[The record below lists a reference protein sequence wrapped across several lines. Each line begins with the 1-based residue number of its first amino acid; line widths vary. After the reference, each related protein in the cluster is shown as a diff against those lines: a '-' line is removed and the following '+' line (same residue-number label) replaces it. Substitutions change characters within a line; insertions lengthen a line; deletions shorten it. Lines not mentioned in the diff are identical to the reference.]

1 LLTYIQLIN
10 QVPRKKMADQIA
22 TLSKEG
28 DISIIKLDDGKANA
42 FSHDML
48 SQVNELL
55 AKVPR
60 DSGALVITGREGLFS
75 GGFDL
80 KTFATGDME
89 KITKMVQL
97 GYRLL
102 LELFSFD
109 RPIVAA
115 VSGHSIALGLFVTCS
130 ADYRIAIDGKYVCQ
144 ANEVRNNMDIP
155 TQIMEILKA
164 RVNKKYFY
172 PAVYHSDAFSVQDSI
187 EVGYIDEVVPEDQFM
202 ARVIEKAKELATLP
216 HPFYANTKKTAQ
228 DDVRQKIA
236 DAIDKYESL
245 TGLQK

>member
-1 LLTYIQLIN
+1 MT
-10 QVPRKKMADQIA
+10 DSIA
-22 TLSKEG
+22 TLSKEN

-42 FSHDML
+42 FSYDML
-48 SQVNELL
+48 SQVNDLL
-55 AKVPR
+55 KKVPR

-80 KTFATGDME
+80 KTLATGDME

-155 TQIMEILKA
+155 TQIMEIIRA

-172 PAVYHSDAFSVQDSI
+172 SAVYHSDAYSVQDSI
-187 EVGYIDEVVPEDQFM
+187 EVGYIDEVVSEDQFM
-202 ARVIEKAKELATLP
+202 ERVMEKAKELATLP

-228 DDVRQKIA
+228 DDVRRKIA
-236 DAIDKYESL
+236 DAIDKYENL
-245 TGLQK
+245 AGLKK

>member
-1 LLTYIQLIN
+1 MT
-10 QVPRKKMADQIA
+10 DSIA
-22 TLSKEG
+22 TLSKEN

-42 FSHDML
+42 FSYNML
-48 SQVNELL
+48 SQVNDLL
-55 AKVPR
+55 KKVPR

-80 KTFATGDME
+80 KTLATGDME

-155 TQIMEILKA
+155 PQIMEILKA

-172 PAVYHSDAFSVQDSI
+172 PAVYHSDTYSVQDSI
-187 EVGYIDEVVPEDQFM
+187 EVGYIDEVVSEDQFM
-202 ARVIEKAKELATLP
+202 ERVMEKAKELATLP

-236 DAIDKYESL
+236 DAIDKYENL
-245 TGLQK
+245 AGLKK

>member
-1 LLTYIQLIN
+1 MTD
-10 QVPRKKMADQIA
+10 PIA
-22 TLSKEG
+22 TLSKEN

-42 FSHDML
+42 FSYDML

-55 AKVPR
+55 KKVPR

-80 KTFATGDME
+80 KTLATGDME

-155 TQIMEILKA
+155 TQIMEIIKA

-172 PAVYHSDAFSVQDSI
+172 PAVYHSDAYSVQDSI
-187 EVGYIDEVVPEDQFM
+187 EVGYIDEVVSEDQFM
-202 ARVIEKAKELATLP
+202 KRVMEKAKELATLP

-236 DAIDKYESL
+236 DAIDKYENL
-245 TGLQK
+245 AGLKK

>member
-1 LLTYIQLIN
+1 
-10 QVPRKKMADQIA
+10 MADPIA
-22 TLSKEG
+22 TLSKES
-28 DISIIKLDDGKANA
+28 DISIIKLDDGKANV
-42 FSHDML
+42 FSYDML

-80 KTFATGDME
+80 KTLATGDME

-97 GYRLL
+97 GYNLL

-172 PAVYHSDAFSVQDSI
+172 PAVYHSDAYSVQESI
-187 EVGYIDEVVPEDQFM
+187 EVGFIDEVVSEDQFM
-202 ARVIEKAKELATLP
+202 ERAMEKAKELATLP

-228 DDVRQKIA
+228 EDVRQKIA
-236 DAIDKYESL
+236 DAIEKYENL
-245 TGLQK
+245 TGLNK

>member
-1 LLTYIQLIN
+1 
-10 QVPRKKMADQIA
+10 MADPIA

-80 KTFATGDME
+80 KTLATGDME

>member
-1 LLTYIQLIN
+1 MTD
-10 QVPRKKMADQIA
+10 PIA
-22 TLSKEG
+22 TLTQDN

-42 FSHDML
+42 FSYDML
-48 SQVNELL
+48 TQVNELL

-60 DSGALVITGREGLFS
+60 DSGALVITGRDGLFS

-80 KTFATGDME
+80 KTLAAGDME

-102 LELFSFD
+102 LELYSFD
-109 RPIVAA
+109 RPIIAA

-130 ADYRIAIDGKYVCQ
+130 ADYRIAIDGKYICQ

-164 RVNKKYFY
+164 RVNRNYFY
-172 PAVYHSDAFSVQDSI
+172 PAVFHSDAYSVQDSI
-187 EVGYIDEVVPEDQFM
+187 EVGFIDEVVPQTEFM
-202 ARVIEKAKELATLP
+202 DRVMEKAKELATLP
-216 HPFYANTKKTAQ
+216 HPFYANTKKSAQ
-228 DDVRQKIA
+228 DDVRQKIS
-236 DAIDKYESL
+236 DAIEKYEHL
-245 TGLQK
+245 AGLKN

>member
-1 LLTYIQLIN
+1 MT
-10 QVPRKKMADQIA
+10 DSIA
-22 TLSKEG
+22 TLSKEN

-42 FSHDML
+42 FSYDML
-48 SQVNELL
+48 SQVNDLL
-55 AKVPR
+55 KKVPR

-80 KTFATGDME
+80 KTLATGDME

-155 TQIMEILKA
+155 TQIMEIIRA

-172 PAVYHSDAFSVQDSI
+172 SAVYHSDAYSVQDSI
-187 EVGYIDEVVPEDQFM
+187 EVGYIDEVVSEDQFM
-202 ARVIEKAKELATLP
+202 KRVMEKAKELATLP

-228 DDVRQKIA
+228 DDVIQKIA
-236 DAIDKYESL
+236 DAIDKYENL
-245 TGLQK
+245 AGLKK

>member
-1 LLTYIQLIN
+1 
-10 QVPRKKMADQIA
+10 MADQIA

-80 KTFATGDME
+80 KTLATGDME

>member
-1 LLTYIQLIN
+1 MTD
-10 QVPRKKMADQIA
+10 PIA
-22 TLSKEG
+22 TLSKEN

-42 FSHDML
+42 FSYDML
-48 SQVNELL
+48 SQVNDLL
-55 AKVPR
+55 KKVPR

-80 KTFATGDME
+80 KTLATGDME

-155 TQIMEILKA
+155 TQIMEIIRA

-172 PAVYHSDAFSVQDSI
+172 SAVYHSDAYSVQDSI
-187 EVGYIDEVVPEDQFM
+187 EVGYIDEVVSEDQFM
-202 ARVIEKAKELATLP
+202 ERVMEKAKELATLP

-236 DAIDKYESL
+236 DAIDKYENL
-245 TGLQK
+245 AGLKK

>member
-1 LLTYIQLIN
+1 MT
-10 QVPRKKMADQIA
+10 DSIA
-22 TLSKEG
+22 TLSKEN

-42 FSHDML
+42 FSYNML
-48 SQVNELL
+48 SQVNDLL
-55 AKVPR
+55 KKVPR

-80 KTFATGDME
+80 KTLATGDME

-155 TQIMEILKA
+155 TQIMEIIRA

-172 PAVYHSDAFSVQDSI
+172 SAVYHSDAYSVQDSI
-187 EVGYIDEVVPEDQFM
+187 EVGYIDEVVSEDQFM
-202 ARVIEKAKELATLP
+202 ERVMEKAKELATLP

-228 DDVRQKIA
+228 EDVRQKIA
-236 DAIDKYESL
+236 DAIDKYENL
-245 TGLQK
+245 AGLKK

>member
-1 LLTYIQLIN
+1 M
-10 QVPRKKMADQIA
+10 PDSIA
-22 TLSKEG
+22 TLSKEN

-42 FSHDML
+42 FSYDML

-55 AKVPR
+55 TKVPR

-80 KTFATGDME
+80 KTLATGDME
-89 KITKMVQL
+89 KITKMVQS

-155 TQIMEILKA
+155 TQIMEIIRA

-172 PAVYHSDAFSVQDSI
+172 SAVYHSDAYSVQDSI
-187 EVGYIDEVVPEDQFM
+187 EVGYIDEVVSEDQFM
-202 ARVIEKAKELATLP
+202 KRVMEKAKELATLP

-228 DDVRQKIA
+228 DDVRRKIA
-236 DAIDKYESL
+236 DAIDKYENL
-245 TGLQK
+245 AGLKK

>member
-1 LLTYIQLIN
+1 MTDPI
-10 QVPRKKMADQIA
+10 V
-22 TLSKEG
+22 TLSQES

-55 AKVPR
+55 TKVPR

-80 KTFATGDME
+80 KTLATGDMD

-102 LELFSFD
+102 LDLYSFD
-109 RPIVAA
+109 RPIIAA
-115 VSGHSIALGLFVTCS
+115 VSGHAIALGLFVTCS
-130 ADYRIAIDGKYVCQ
+130 ADYRIAIDGQYVCQ

-164 RVNKKYFY
+164 RVNKNYFY
-172 PAVYHSDAFSVQDSI
+172 PAVFHSDTYSVQDSI
-187 EVGYIDEVVPEDQFM
+187 AVGFIDEVVPEADFM
-202 ARVIEKAKELATLP
+202 NRVMEKAKELASLP
-216 HPFYANTKKTAQ
+216 HPFYANTKKSAQ
-228 DDVRQKIA
+228 EDVRKKIS
-236 DAIDKYESL
+236 DAINKYEDL
-245 TGLQK
+245 TGLKN

>member
-1 LLTYIQLIN
+1 
-10 QVPRKKMADQIA
+10 MADPIA
-22 TLSKEG
+22 TLSKDS
-28 DISIIKLDDGKANA
+28 DISIIKLDDGKANV
-42 FSHDML
+42 FSYDML

-80 KTFATGDME
+80 KTLATGDME

-97 GYRLL
+97 GYNLL

-172 PAVYHSDAFSVQDSI
+172 PAVYHSDAYSVQESI
-187 EVGYIDEVVPEDQFM
+187 EVGFIDEVVSEDQFM
-202 ARVIEKAKELATLP
+202 ERAMEKAKELATLP

-228 DDVRQKIA
+228 EDVRQKIA
-236 DAIDKYESL
+236 DAIEKYENL
-245 TGLQK
+245 TGLNK

>member
-1 LLTYIQLIN
+1 MT
-10 QVPRKKMADQIA
+10 DSIA
-22 TLSKEG
+22 TLSKEN

-42 FSHDML
+42 FSYDML
-48 SQVNELL
+48 SQVNDLL
-55 AKVPR
+55 KKVPR

-80 KTFATGDME
+80 KTLATGDME

-155 TQIMEILKA
+155 TQIMEIIRA

-172 PAVYHSDAFSVQDSI
+172 SAVYHSDAYSVQDSI
-187 EVGYIDEVVPEDQFM
+187 EVGYIDEVVSEDQFM
-202 ARVIEKAKELATLP
+202 KRVMEKAKELATLP

-236 DAIDKYESL
+236 EAIDKYENL
-245 TGLQK
+245 AGLKK

>member
-1 LLTYIQLIN
+1 
-10 QVPRKKMADQIA
+10 MADQIA

-80 KTFATGDME
+80 KTLATGDME

-109 RPIVAA
+109 RPTVAA

>member
-1 LLTYIQLIN
+1 MTD
-10 QVPRKKMADQIA
+10 PIA
-22 TLSKEG
+22 TLSKEN

-42 FSHDML
+42 FSYDML

-55 AKVPR
+55 KKVPR

-80 KTFATGDME
+80 KTLATGDME

-155 TQIMEILKA
+155 TQIMEIIRA

-172 PAVYHSDAFSVQDSI
+172 SAVYHSDAYSVQDSI
-187 EVGYIDEVVPEDQFM
+187 EVGYIDEVVSEDQFM
-202 ARVIEKAKELATLP
+202 ERVMEKAKELATLP

-236 DAIDKYESL
+236 DAIDKYENL
-245 TGLQK
+245 AGLKK

>member
-1 LLTYIQLIN
+1 MID
-10 QVPRKKMADQIA
+10 PIA
-22 TLSKEG
+22 TLTQDN

-42 FSHDML
+42 FSYDML
-48 SQVNELL
+48 TQVNELL

-60 DSGALVITGREGLFS
+60 DSGALVITGRDGLFS

-80 KTFATGDME
+80 KTLAAGDME

-102 LELFSFD
+102 LELYSFD
-109 RPIVAA
+109 RPIIAA

-130 ADYRIAIDGKYVCQ
+130 ADYRIAIDGKYICQ

-164 RVNKKYFY
+164 RVNKNYFY
-172 PAVYHSDAFSVQDSI
+172 PAVFHSDAYSVQDSI
-187 EVGYIDEVVPEDQFM
+187 EVGFIDEVVPQTEFM
-202 ARVIEKAKELATLP
+202 DRVMEKAKELATLP
-216 HPFYANTKKTAQ
+216 HPFYANTKKSAQ
-228 DDVRQKIA
+228 DDVRQKIS
-236 DAIDKYESL
+236 DAIEKYENL
-245 TGLQK
+245 AGLKN

>member
-1 LLTYIQLIN
+1 MT
-10 QVPRKKMADQIA
+10 DSIA
-22 TLSKEG
+22 TLTQDN

-42 FSHDML
+42 FSYDML
-48 SQVNELL
+48 TQVNELL

-60 DSGALVITGREGLFS
+60 DSGALVITGRDGLFS

-80 KTFATGDME
+80 KTLAAGDME

-102 LELFSFD
+102 LELYSFD
-109 RPIVAA
+109 RPIIAA

-130 ADYRIAIDGKYVCQ
+130 ADYRIAIDGKYICQ

-164 RVNKKYFY
+164 RVNKNYFY
-172 PAVYHSDAFSVQDSI
+172 PAVFHSDAYSVQDSI
-187 EVGYIDEVVPEDQFM
+187 EVGFIDEVVPQTEFM
-202 ARVIEKAKELATLP
+202 DRVMEKAKELATLP
-216 HPFYANTKKTAQ
+216 HPFYANTKKSAQ
-228 DDVRQKIA
+228 DDVRQKIS
-236 DAIDKYESL
+236 DAIEKYENL
-245 TGLQK
+245 AGLKN

>member
-1 LLTYIQLIN
+1 MLTYIQLIN
-10 QVPRKKMADQIA
+10 QVPREKMADQIA

>member
-1 LLTYIQLIN
+1 
-10 QVPRKKMADQIA
+10 MADSIA
-22 TLSKEG
+22 TLSKEN

-42 FSHDML
+42 FSYDML

-55 AKVPR
+55 TQVPR

-80 KTFATGDME
+80 KTLATGDME

-102 LELFSFD
+102 LELFAFD

-155 TQIMEILKA
+155 TQIMEIIKA

-172 PAVYHSDAFSVQDSI
+172 PAVYHSDAYSVQESI
-187 EVGYIDEVVPEDQFM
+187 EVGYIDEVVSEDQFM
-202 ARVIEKAKELATLP
+202 QRVMEKAKELATLP

-236 DAIDKYESL
+236 DAIDKYENL
-245 TGLQK
+245 AGFKK